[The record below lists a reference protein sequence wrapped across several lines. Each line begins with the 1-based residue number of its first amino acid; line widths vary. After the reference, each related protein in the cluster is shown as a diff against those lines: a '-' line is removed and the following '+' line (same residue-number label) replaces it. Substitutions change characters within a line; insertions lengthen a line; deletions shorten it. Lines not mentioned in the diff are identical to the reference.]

1 MEGFHQ
7 LVNPF
12 YLALEFL
19 RRGRPMCLVVLKH
32 LMSEGWGGT
41 VKGDSPMRGLEI
53 SKHFEQGAGKAIHGV
68 YHLSS
73 LGLSQW
79 RKGMKRSVHQ
89 GIAVKKQQKR
99 FLSLCHSLIILWR
112 CSKLPAGLRK
122 ELVQLFSGN
131 KSRLLCRN
139 WKC

>member
-1 MEGFHQ
+1 MERFHK
-7 LVNPF
+7 LVNPS

-19 RRGRPMCLVVLKH
+19 RRGRPMCLVVFKH
-32 LMSEGWGGT
+32 LMSEGWGRT

-79 RKGMKRSVHQ
+79 RKGMKRSVYQ
-89 GIAVKKQQKR
+89 GIAVEKQQKR
-99 FLSLCHSLIILWR
+99 FVSPCHSLIILWC
-112 CSKLPAGLRK
+112 CSKMSAGLRK
-122 ELVQLFSGN
+122 ELVQLSSGS

-139 WKC
+139 RKC